1 MNYLFYN
8 LRYIIITLVI
18 NIYQRRI
25 RAQENKIREIRDELD
40 FQVENYRSLLY
51 AARKWAVKIQ
61 KE

>member
-8 LRYIIITLVI
+8 LRYMIITLVL
-18 NIYQRRI
+18 NIYKRRI

-51 AARKWAVKIQ
+51 ETRKWAVKLQ